1 LKSAVGGEIRFFTT
15 LMYSSRNSAVERL
28 VGECLQK
35 GGNAIIAMR
44 FDQGE
49 VKDLFMNADYCAD
62 VEVQVNT
69 YAQVCAYG
77 TAVVVEKI
85 EDGHGAGN
93 STGQGSQV

>member
-1 LKSAVGGEIRFFTT
+1 MKSAVGGEIRFFTT

-49 VKDLFMNADYCAD
+49 VKELFLFA
-62 VEVQVNT
+62 
-69 YAQVCAYG
+69 
-77 TAVVVEKI
+77 
-85 EDGHGAGN
+85 GAELMLRIR
-93 STGQGSQV
+93 

>member
-1 LKSAVGGEIRFFTT
+1 MKSAVGGEIRFFTT

-49 VKDLFMNADYCAD
+49 VKDLFMMLI
-62 VEVQVNT
+62 
-69 YAQVCAYG
+69 
-77 TAVVVEKI
+77 TALMLKFR
-85 EDGHGAGN
+85 
-93 STGQGSQV
+93 